1 MRSQG
6 KPLFPHSP
14 PGNCCKIPSR
24 LMANAQSMLRAQAGA
39 AANETLD
46 ATAARAGEGLG
57 SWGEGCQAPAPAG
70 FSLAP
75 SEPVSAGLQHLGR
88 GAQSPGEARPL
99 PQHSRRKRLGERE
112 RRGPARAPHPP
123 EASPGLLTARTLE
136 GKWSHPPSRQMKE
149 PHCA

>member
-99 PQHSRRKRLGERE
+99 PQHSACVLKGLLSQGCWTPWVQMRPGC
-112 RRGPARAPHPP
+112 PP
-123 EASPGLLTARTLE
+123 DSWPPSPGGR
-136 GKWSHPPSRQMKE
+136 GWGPGS
-149 PHCA
+149 